1 MYSSSPSADHMNVMA
16 QAEKDIDYVSERLA
30 RSIFERRAAAEN
42 RLLMRT
48 IGTSPR
54 QLLEFSEI
62 WNMCDL
68 DLRDILGCLVHAFH
82 SAQEE
87 AGRRCD
93 ESYFDHW
100 WAAWVSSPVSTRLL
114 LAMQTLTDG
123 CIFQVRAAHGL
134 PFPAAVRTSVP
145 ILTIAASPP
154 ARSRSVQ
161 QLRLPDSS
169 SSATFTLRMIW
180 EGSVTLPL
188 PSELPCAFGRGGQL
202 CALSSCPASMTY
214 TAASR
219 PWLSTATSALR
230 TRPVLWSP
238 LRSQPG

>member
-1 MYSSSPSADHMNVMA
+1 MHSSPSADHMNVMA

-30 RSIFERRAAAEN
+30 RSVFERRAVAED
-42 RLLMRT
+42 RLLMRK

-54 QLLEFSEI
+54 ELFEFSEL

-68 DLRDILGCLVHAFH
+68 DLRDILGCLVHALH

-87 AGRRCD
+87 AGRRGD
-93 ESYFDHW
+93 ESYFNDQW

-114 LAMQTLTDG
+114 HAMQTLLDG

-134 PFPAAVRTSVP
+134 PFPAAARISVP

-169 SSATFTLRMIW
+169 SSATFTLRMI
-180 EGSVTLPL
+180 
-188 PSELPCAFGRGGQL
+188 
-202 CALSSCPASMTY
+202 
-214 TAASR
+214 
-219 PWLSTATSALR
+219 
-230 TRPVLWSP
+230 
-238 LRSQPG
+238 